1 MISFLLLILILFVL
15 LSLVPLDVRLVYL
28 RFFLSYK
35 KTFYCLNFPLGTAFA
50 ASHKFWIIML
60 LFSFSLGIF
69 FFNVLFW
76 FLQWTIGCLVA
87 YCSAS
92 TCLWFLQYFSCS
104 WFLVLSYCG
113 QKRCLIW
120 FQSSYIYLDMF
131 CGLDV
136 IYLGECSVCTWI
148 ECAFCRFQMS
158 CSIYIH

>member
-1 MISFLLLILILFVL
+1 MISFLLLIWILFVL
-15 LSLVPLDVRLVYL
+15 LSLVPLNVKLVYL
-28 RFFLSYK
+28 RFFLFYK
-35 KTFYCLNFPLGTAFA
+35 KTFYYLNVPLGTIFA

-60 LFSFSLGIF
+60 LFSFSLSI

-104 WFLVLSYCG
+104 WFLVSSYCV

-120 FQSSYIYLDMF
+120 FQSSYIYWDLF

-136 IYLGECSVCTWI
+136 IYLGECSVYTWI
-148 ECAFCRFQMS
+148 ECSFCCFQMS
-158 CSIYIH
+158 CSIHIH